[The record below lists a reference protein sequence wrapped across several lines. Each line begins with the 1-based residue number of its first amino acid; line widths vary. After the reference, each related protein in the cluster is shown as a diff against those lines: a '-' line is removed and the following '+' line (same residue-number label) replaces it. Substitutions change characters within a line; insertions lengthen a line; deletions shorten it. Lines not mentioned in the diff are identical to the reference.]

1 MKVAVFGLGYVGT
14 VTAACLAE
22 AAHDVWAVDVDVEKV
37 AAVSRGVSPVAEPG
51 LDELVQR
58 SVEQGRLHATTEIS
72 PAISEAE
79 VVLICVGT
87 PSSPNGST
95 DLSQVDRT
103 VEAIAR
109 FLPVVEPPASG
120 YRSVV
125 LRSTVPPG
133 TVDAFIGPRLR
144 GLPGSTPCEHGYAMC
159 PEFLR
164 EGSGISDFFAP
175 PLLVLG
181 TSDPRVSTAVGE
193 LFSFVDRPMR
203 VVDVR
208 TAEALKY
215 ACNAF
220 HATKVSFTNELAR
233 LFRSL
238 EVDARTVMDLFCED
252 TILNLSPRY
261 LRPGFAFGGSC
272 LPKDLRSLLYLARKS
287 DLDLPLLAGTLASNV
302 SAVDAV
308 VDRIVASDARAVA
321 VLGLSFKMQTD
332 DLRESPNVT
341 LAETLIGKGFAVRVY
356 DPIVKHSRLT
366 GSNRRYIDAK
376 LPHLS
381 RLLVDS
387 PTTALDG
394 ADMALV
400 SSTDSAVIGSLVS
413 NPPRHIIDLSGEL
426 GPMVENLEG
435 YAGVCW

>member
-58 SVEQGRLHATTEIS
+58 SVTSGGLHATTEIS
-72 PAISEAE
+72 LAISEAE

-103 VEAIAR
+103 VDAIAGL
-109 FLPVVEPPASG
+109 LPVVEPPASG

-181 TSDPRVSTAVGE
+181 TAEPRVSTAVGE
-193 LFSFVDRPMR
+193 LFSFVDRPIR

-233 LFRSL
+233 LFRAL

-308 VDRIVASDARAVA
+308 VDRIVASDVRAVA

-341 LAETLIGKGFAVRVY
+341 LAETLIGKGFEVRVY

-400 SSTDSAVIGSLVS
+400 SSTDSAVIGSLMS

-426 GPMVENLEG
+426 GPTVESLEG

>member
-37 AAVSRGVSPVAEPG
+37 AAVSRWVSPVAEPG
-51 LDELVQR
+51 LDELVRR
-58 SVEQGRLHATTEIS
+58 SVDSGGLHATTEIS

-144 GLPGSTPCEHGYAMC
+144 GLPRSTPCEHGYAMC

-215 ACNAF
+215 ACNVF

-233 LFRSL
+233 LFRTL

-332 DLRESPNVT
+332 DLRESRTSRSPRRSS
-341 LAETLIGKGFAVRVY
+341 VRASKY
-356 DPIVKHSRLT
+356 
-366 GSNRRYIDAK
+366 AC
-376 LPHLS
+376 
-381 RLLVDS
+381 
-387 PTTALDG
+387 TTR
-394 ADMALV
+394 
-400 SSTDSAVIGSLVS
+400 S
-413 NPPRHIIDLSGEL
+413 
-426 GPMVENLEG
+426 
-435 YAGVCW
+435 

>member
-1 MKVAVFGLGYVGT
+1 M
-14 VTAACLAE
+14 
-22 AAHDVWAVDVDVEKV
+22 
-37 AAVSRGVSPVAEPG
+37 
-51 LDELVQR
+51 
-58 SVEQGRLHATTEIS
+58 
-72 PAISEAE
+72 
-79 VVLICVGT
+79 
-87 PSSPNGST
+87 
-95 DLSQVDRT
+95 
-103 VEAIAR
+103 
-109 FLPVVEPPASG
+109 LPLVEPPASG

-144 GLPGSTPCEHGYAMC
+144 GLPGSAPCEHGYAMC

-233 LFRSL
+233 LFRAL

-341 LAETLIGKGFAVRVY
+341 LAETLIGKGFEVRVY

-400 SSTDSAVIGSLVS
+400 SSTDSAVIGSLMS